1 MPAMDARS
9 LPACALVCGAL
20 LLLATD
26 ASAACTGE
34 APASGSH
41 TIEVDGTRRPFI
53 LRLPAGYDHR
63 TAAPVIVTFHPFG
76 MNAQYMQTR
85 VSPLRTWPEVVTVHA
100 EATGA
105 PAAWQTAI
113 GTAGNHDLAYFDALL
128 DWLATN
134 ACTDPARVFML
145 GYSNGAQFASL
156 LACAR
161 AGQIAAVAAAA
172 GRLPC
177 APAHATPVIL
187 SHGLG
192 DRTIAYTEAVSAS
205 RAWAEVNRCVAPP
218 RTGTPGCSPAE
229 SCGSAPVTLCT
240 SAGGHDYDVTFTAQ
254 AIGFFRRV
262 ANAP

>member
-1 MPAMDARS
+1 MDARS
-9 LPACALVCGAL
+9 PLGCL
-20 LLLATD
+20 LLCGTLTIFAAD
-26 ASAACTGE
+26 ASAACTG
-34 APASGSH
+34 ATLASGSQAL
-41 TIEVDGTRRPFI
+41 EVDGTRRTFI
-53 LRLPAGYDHR
+53 LRVPAGYDGL
-63 TAAPVIVTFHPFG
+63 TPAPVIVTFHPFG
-76 MNAQYMQTR
+76 MSAQYMQAR
-85 VSPLRTWPEVVTVHA
+85 VSPSRTWPEAMTIHA

-105 PAAWQTAI
+105 PAAWQAPADTPA
-113 GTAGNHDLAYFDALL
+113 NRDLDYFDALL
-128 DWLATN
+128 DWLAAN
-134 ACTDPARVFML
+134 ACTDPERLFVL

-156 LACAR
+156 LACVR
-161 AGQIAAVAAAA
+161 TERIAAVASAA

-177 APAHATPVIL
+177 TPADAVPVIL

-218 RTGTPGCSPAE
+218 RTGTPGCFAAE

-262 ANAP
+262 ATAP